1 MMRAFT
7 QEAHMKLLPLS
18 FAVVLV
24 LAACAKPA
32 DTAAPAGPSSV
43 ATPATT
49 SAASEPSAAPAT
61 ASADSIDTFE
71 LTMPN
76 VDAWMRAQKAL
87 GEAVKKDPSL
97 DPAMNISEEND
108 AQYVARLEASPAMKA
123 AIESARMSVHD
134 YAYTSQS
141 LVATLMAVG
150 AVEAGQLKEIPE
162 GVNPRNVDFVKAHRA
177 EIEAKMKA
185 MGG

>member
-1 MMRAFT
+1 
-7 QEAHMKLLPLS
+7 MKLSRLS
-18 FAVVLV
+18 FALVLV
-24 LAACAKPA
+24 LAACTKPA
-32 DTAAPAGPSSV
+32 DTAAPAGASTV

-49 SAASEPSAAPAT
+49 AAASAASEAQAPAT
-61 ASADSIDTFE
+61 GGSDSIDNFE
-71 LTMPN
+71 LTMAN
-76 VDAWMRAQKAL
+76 VDAWMHAQKAL

-97 DPAMNISEEND
+97 DPAMNVSEEND

-123 AIESARMSVHD
+123 AIESAGMSVHD

-141 LVATLMAVG
+141 LVATLMVVG
-150 AVEAGQLKEIPE
+150 AVEGGQLKDIPE

>member
-1 MMRAFT
+1 
-7 QEAHMKLLPLS
+7 MKLSPLS
-18 FAVVLV
+18 FALVLV
-24 LAACAKPA
+24 LAACARPA
-32 DTAAPAGPSSV
+32 ENAAPA
-43 ATPATT
+43 
-49 SAASEPSAAPAT
+49 SASAAAPAT
-61 ASADSIDTFE
+61 AEMPAAQAAATDTAAIDSIDRFE
-71 LTMPN
+71 LTMAN
-76 VDAWMRAQKAL
+76 VDAWMHAQKAL

-97 DPAMNISEEND
+97 DPAMNISEESD

-123 AIESARMSVHD
+123 AIESAGMSVRD

-162 GVNPRNVDFVKAHRA
+162 GINPRNVDFIKAHRA

>member
-1 MMRAFT
+1 
-7 QEAHMKLLPLS
+7 MKLLPLS
-18 FAVVLV
+18 FALVLV
-24 LAACAKPA
+24 LAACTKPA
-32 DTAAPAGPSSV
+32 DTAAPASPSTA

-49 SAASEPSAAPAT
+49 TPAPEPSPAQPAAAS
-61 ASADSIDTFE
+61 ASVGSIDTFE
-71 LTMPN
+71 LTMAN
-76 VDAWMRAQKAL
+76 VDAWMHAQKAL

-123 AIESARMSVHD
+123 AIESAGMSVRD

-162 GVNPRNVDFVKAHRA
+162 GINQRNVDFVKAHRA

>member
-1 MMRAFT
+1 
-7 QEAHMKLLPLS
+7 MKLLPLS
-18 FAVVLV
+18 FALAFV
-24 LAACAKPA
+24 LAACTKPA
-32 DTAAPAGPSSV
+32 DTATPASPSTA

-49 SAASEPSAAPAT
+49 PSASASAAAQSDTGT
-61 ASADSIDTFE
+61 ADPGSIDNFE
-71 LTMPN
+71 LTMAN
-76 VDAWMRAQKAL
+76 VDAWMHAQKAL

-108 AQYVARLEASPAMKA
+108 AQYVARLEASPALKA
-123 AIESARMSVHD
+123 AIESAGMSVRD

-162 GVNPRNVDFVKAHRA
+162 GINPRNVDFIKAHRA
-177 EIEAKMKA
+177 EIEARMKA